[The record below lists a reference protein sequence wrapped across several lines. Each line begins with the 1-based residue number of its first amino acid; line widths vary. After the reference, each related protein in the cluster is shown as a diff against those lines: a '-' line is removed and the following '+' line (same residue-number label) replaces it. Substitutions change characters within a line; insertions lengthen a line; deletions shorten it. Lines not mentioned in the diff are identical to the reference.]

1 MGLDLG
7 KELWGA
13 IGKSVL
19 LGLSEITTN
28 SQLGHKNSYTA
39 F

>member
-7 KELWGA
+7 RVACA

-19 LGLSEITTN
+19 LGLSEITMN
-28 SQLGHKNSYTA
+28 SQLGHKNFYTA